1 MHADAPTPA
10 LRGGL
15 PGRGCGTLA
24 GMKLAWV
31 AFLACLP
38 SLAGADAAPPQDL
51 ARIESL
57 DGQGEIELDPESG
70 EAFAT
75 QGVVIRYRGSTV
87 SARSLRWDREAGLV
101 EAQGDVR
108 IESGTGGG
116 SEAWRGEKA
125 SYDFNRRVLVAEN
138 FRLGQRPFFAAGQRV
153 EGNTATNRF
162 MALDAFVTTDDV
174 AEPAYRIRAR
184 QIEIRPGEFLEA
196 RNATLFI
203 GNTRVLTLP
212 HYRKNLRPHTRFWTV
227 TPGYRSVFGPF
238 TLNRYHW
245 QVSTNTELTLDA
257 DWRLKRG
264 AAGGPGVAYNLG
276 PWGTGSASGYFAH
289 DLDPFRT
296 AGTTP
301 VDEDRRLLRFQ
312 HSLTNGAGLTIKGR
326 VEEQSDALVYR
337 DFFESNFRG
346 DPQPKTL
353 AEINQAWPNWTLDV
367 LVQPRLNEFFQAIER
382 LPDVKLTGLRQE
394 VGVTGLYY
402 DSESSFAYLR
412 FQPGMLGGA
421 SYAGARG
428 DTYHQ
433 FLLPKTYLGWLNVT
447 PRVGTRLSYYMEPE
461 DLPRIAR
468 DQTRAVFNT
477 GAEITTKASRNW
489 TLSRFKPLDID
500 GLRHIVEPGLNYVF
514 VPNPSLHPSQ
524 IPQFDYEWIT
534 PRLLPIDFPD
544 YNAIDSIDSQ
554 NVIRWSLRNR
564 LQTKRADGVAD
575 VVNWALYTDWRLHPR
590 DGQSTF
596 AELYSDMDLA
606 PARWVT
612 FHSQVRYGINQS
624 SWREANHLMTLRP
637 GERWAWTL
645 GHRYLPT
652 DLATYGLGN
661 NLVFSSFFYRFNENW
676 AARATQQ
683 FEARDGVLEEHSYM
697 LYRDLRS
704 WTAALGVR
712 IRDNRVGA
720 DDWSVVLTFQF
731 KAFPRIRLGE
741 DADRGAGRL
750 FGG

>member
-1 MHADAPTPA
+1 MDDG
-10 LRGGL
+10 LRRRTWASL
-15 PGRGCGTLA
+15 RH
-24 GMKLAWV
+24 MKLAW
-31 AFLACLP
+31 AAILACAPGLLG
-38 SLAGADAAPPQDL
+38 SGAQPPQEV
-51 ARIESL
+51 AQIESL
-57 DGQGEIELDPESG
+57 DGKGEIELDPESG
-70 EAFAT
+70 EAFAI
-75 QGVVIRYRGSTV
+75 QGVVLRYRGSTV

-108 IESGTGGG
+108 IESGVGGG
-116 SEAWRGEKA
+116 SEAWRGDKA

-138 FRLGQRPFFAAGQRV
+138 FRLGQRPFFASGQRI
-153 EGNTATNRF
+153 EGNVATNRF
-162 MALDAFVTTDDV
+162 LALDAFVTTDDV

-184 QIEIRPGEFLEA
+184 QIEVRPGEFIEA
-196 RNATLFI
+196 RNATLLV

-212 HYRKNLRPHTRFWTV
+212 YYRKNLRPHTRFWTV
-227 TPGYRSVFGPF
+227 APGYRSIFGPF
-238 TLNRYHW
+238 SLNRYHW
-245 QVSTNTELTLDA
+245 QVSTNAELTLDA

-264 AAGGPGVAYNLG
+264 AAGGPGIAYDLG
-276 PWGTGSASGYFAH
+276 PWGKGSASGYFAH

-296 AGTTP
+296 AGGTP
-301 VDEDRRLLRFQ
+301 VDQDRRLLRFQ
-312 HSLTNGAGLTIKGR
+312 HSFTNETGLTIKGR
-326 VEEQSDALVYR
+326 VEEQNDALVYR
-337 DFFESNFRG
+337 DFFETDFRG

-353 AEINQAWPNWTLDV
+353 GEINQAWPNWTLDL

-412 FQPGMLGGA
+412 FQPGMLGGTT
-421 SYAGARG
+421 YAGARG

-433 FLLPKTYLGWLNVT
+433 LLLPKTLFGWLNAS
-447 PRVGTRLSYYMEPE
+447 PRLGMRLSYYAEPE

-468 DQTRAVFNT
+468 DQVRSIANT
-477 GAEITTKASRNW
+477 GMELNAKASRTW
-489 TLSRFKPLDID
+489 TQSQFKPLDID

-514 VPNPSLHPSQ
+514 VPNPSLHPGE
-524 IPQFDYEWIT
+524 IPQFDYEWVT

-564 LQTKRADGVAD
+564 LQTKRADGLAD

-590 DGQSTF
+590 DNQTTF

-606 PARWVT
+606 PTRWVT
-612 FHSQVRYGINQS
+612 FHSQVRYGINQT
-624 SWREANHLMTLRP
+624 SWREANHRMTLRP

-652 DLATYGLGN
+652 DLNAYGLGN

-712 IRDNRVGA
+712 IRDNRQGA